1 MANHGRSSDA
11 RYADGQYPDGQ
22 YPGSQYPGGQRP
34 PGRDRPASPPP
45 SIWRTGAQA
54 PVEPEP
60 PQPESWPGARPGP
73 AGQAPA
79 APPQTSQLPP
89 PEWADPA
96 VGRRWTSSWRVPP
109 TGAQP
114 TLPATPRERPA
125 PPPSRSGTGALPR
138 RDTGA
143 MPRMAPARTTAGNPA
158 LAATRTTGA
167 NPTLDP
173 ARNTGALGRTTGAM
187 RATGAHTTA
196 DANTMGSAI
205 RSTGAI
211 RTTGAMRATGGLRTT
226 GAMRTAKPI
235 APGTGRARIVLP
247 IVVLVLIAAGLA
259 GVMYLWWRNTLFI
272 HAHGALLVDIGEV
285 LGLLSGY
292 GVIILVALMARLPP
306 LERGIG
312 TDRLARWHSI
322 GGRYVVG
329 TTSGHV
335 VFIVWGYAVTGHESV
350 TSETA
355 TLLTTFPDVLM
366 ATVAWLLLLMV
377 AGFSIRAAR
386 RRIAYETWYYA
397 HLYTYLAIALAF
409 SHQFA
414 NGGAFA
420 ESLQARIAWSA
431 LYAVVGALLLWYR
444 VIIPLRS
451 ASRHRFTVQS
461 VRPEAPG
468 IVSVL
473 ISGRGFDHLR
483 AEPGQFFR
491 WRFLTRELWWQ
502 SHPYSLSAMPQPD
515 LMRIT
520 VKARGD
526 HSGSLANLKPGTRII
541 AEGPYGAFTPSLTG
555 RRVLFIAGGVGIT
568 PIRAMFAALPK
579 RMSGGITLLYRASH
593 PRDVVF
599 SRELNAIA
607 NDRQAALHYL
617 VGSREELGYDPL
629 DADHLQRTVPGLHRY
644 EAYVCGPTGMTAAA
658 VNALVAAGIPRRR
671 IHHESFDF

>member
-11 RYADGQYPDGQ
+11 RYADGRYPD
-22 YPGSQYPGGQRP
+22 GQRP

-60 PQPESWPGARPGP
+60 PQPESRPGAWPGRAD
-73 AGQAPA
+73 QASTA
-79 APPQTSQLPP
+79 QTQTSQLPP

-96 VGRRWTSSWRVPP
+96 AGRRRTSSWRASP

-114 TLPATPRERPA
+114 TLSATPRERPV
-125 PPPSRSGTGALPR
+125 PPPSRSDTSGFSRSGTAAFPRGGTALPR
-138 RDTGA
+138 HDTGA
-143 MPRMAPARTTAGNPA
+143 MPRMAPARATAGNPA
-158 LAATRTTGA
+158 LPPTMTTGTRTTGA

-187 RATGAHTTA
+187 RAAGGPRPTGAV
-196 DANTMGSAI
+196 
-205 RSTGAI
+205 
-211 RTTGAMRATGGLRTT
+211 
-226 GAMRTAKPI
+226 RTAKPI

-247 IVVLVLIAAGLA
+247 IVVLFLIAAGLA

-285 LGLLSGY
+285 LGLLAGY
-292 GVIILVALMARLPP
+292 GVIVLVALMARLPP

-329 TTSGHV
+329 TASGHV

-386 RRIAYETWYYA
+386 QRIRYETWYYA

-414 NGGAFA
+414 DGGAFA

-431 LYAVVGALLLWYR
+431 LYAVVGGLLLWYR
-444 VIIPLRS
+444 VIVPVRS
-451 ASRHRFTVQS
+451 AARHQFTVQS

-473 ISGRGFDHLR
+473 ISGRDFDHLR

-502 SHPYSLSAMPQPD
+502 SHPYSLSAMPQPE

-607 NDRQAALHYL
+607 SDRQAALHYL
-617 VGSREELGYDPL
+617 IGSRDELGYDPL
-629 DADHLQRTVPGLHRY
+629 DADHLQQTVPSLHRY
-644 EAYVCGPTGMTAAA
+644 EAYVCGPTGMTMAA
-658 VNALVAAGIPRRR
+658 VSALVAAGVPRRR
-671 IHHESFDF
+671 IHYESFDF

>member
-1 MANHGRSSDA
+1 MNAT
-11 RYADGQYPDGQ
+11 
-22 YPGSQYPGGQRP
+22 GGQ
-34 PGRDRPASPPP
+34 
-45 SIWRTGAQA
+45 
-54 PVEPEP
+54 
-60 PQPESWPGARPGP
+60 
-73 AGQAPA
+73 
-79 APPQTSQLPP
+79 
-89 PEWADPA
+89 
-96 VGRRWTSSWRVPP
+96 
-109 TGAQP
+109 
-114 TLPATPRERPA
+114 
-125 PPPSRSGTGALPR
+125 
-138 RDTGA
+138 
-143 MPRMAPARTTAGNPA
+143 
-158 LAATRTTGA
+158 RTTGA
-167 NPTLDP
+167 L
-173 ARNTGALGRTTGAM
+173 
-187 RATGAHTTA
+187 
-196 DANTMGSAI
+196 
-205 RSTGAI
+205 
-211 RTTGAMRATGGLRTT
+211 
-226 GAMRTAKPI
+226 RTAKPI

-247 IVVLVLIAAGLA
+247 IVVLFLIAAGLA

-292 GVIILVALMARLPP
+292 GVIVLVALMARLPP

-312 TDRLARWHSI
+312 TDRLAHWHSI
-322 GGRYVVG
+322 GGRYVV
-329 TTSGHV
+329 TATSGHV
-335 VFIVWGYAVTGHESV
+335 VFIVWGYAVTGHQSV

-366 ATVAWLLLLMV
+366 ATIAWLLLLMV

-420 ESLQARIAWSA
+420 ESFQARVAWSA
-431 LYAVVGALLLWYR
+431 LYAAVGALLLWYR
-444 VIIPLRS
+444 VITPLRS
-451 ASRHRFTVQS
+451 AARHRFTVQS

-629 DADHLQRTVPGLHRY
+629 DAEHLQRTVPGLHRY